1 MPRNSSRRP
10 SCARRVRIG
19 ALVALLFGSGVG
31 SSVAFASEPTA
42 AAQFRIEQPSRNVAE
57 VLQAIAAQT
66 STSVLFDPGVVAGRT
81 SRAVSGQFTAAQAIV
96 RALDGTGLSVNVMG
110 DGSIVVRPAGS
121 PRFAPMRGVAAS
133 TADGEGTEVPLQVPP
148 VAEVPPIVSSA
159 SGSRAIDSGSRLE
172 RVEVTGTR
180 LKRIEAE
187 GPAPV
192 NVYSREEID
201 RSGQPTLERFL
212 SSLNEASVSPGEGGF
227 SATTGQGSVQLRG
240 LPLGSTLVLI
250 NGRRIQAVGS
260 SSSDFFNL
268 DLIPMAAVER
278 VEIVPV
284 GSSAVYGGDALA
296 GVVNVIL
303 KKSLDGVTL
312 DARLGAG
319 RGLSDGGVSLA
330 TGRRSERGSFLL
342 LGAYSK
348 ATPLTMG
355 ERDFFKDGDYRR
367 FGGVD
372 ARTTSCAPGTVS
384 STSGGNLPGLNSPTA
399 GIPRTAPG
407 QGLTVADFAATAGLP
422 NLCNS
427 LASGN
432 GTSLVYGKEDFAL
445 HGTGELQLTDAWSVF
460 GELSFNRD
468 RLYAKE
474 DGLPLNGAT
483 VAAGNPYNP
492 FGEDVQ
498 VTGRLGT
505 ENGTAGMTRTTR
517 FARGMAGLRGELG
530 AGWDLEAALSVTRD
544 DGQRH
549 LLNDTVNT
557 AALAAALASSTP
569 AGALNP
575 FATGAAASPD
585 VLGSIWSDTL
595 RTNHG
600 RKDQGSVFVRGPAA
614 KLPAGSVD
622 VIVGLEASRDRY
634 RTDSPGQ
641 YEFDSKRSS
650 HALYGEVRAP
660 LMRASPAG
668 EKAWDLAALTLAGR
682 RDVYSD
688 FGGANTYQAGLELRP
703 SRSFLLRAS
712 AATSFKPPTLLETS
726 VEDTSY
732 TSDLFGLVDPTR
744 GGAPILGAEVLRAT
758 NPNLQPE
765 KGRAYAFGAIW
776 EPESMAGTRV
786 GVTAWRVRIKGL
798 ISALW
803 PQVTLDHES
812 LFPGFVTRDASGA
825 VTRVLY
831 SEVNFGS
838 VDTSGTDL
846 EASHAFKATGGKWAV
861 AGGVTRTNA
870 YDVALSP
877 DSPVEDR
884 LGRRAPDFWSPK
896 WKGRLSAAFDQGS
909 WNLGLTS
916 RYLGA
921 YADAL
926 PSERRLGD
934 YWVHDLAGTLDLKR
948 AGWGFDSVAGAK
960 LSLTITNL
968 ADRMPEYVD
977 GSPYYDVTQGD
988 WRGRYASLRFSVNW

>member
-1 MPRNSSRRP
+1 MPRNSSRRL
-10 SCARRVRIG
+10 SGAWRVRT
-19 ALVALLFGSGVG
+19 AALLALLLGPGLGSRLG
-31 SSVAFASEPTA
+31 SSLAFASEPTA
-42 AAQFRIEQPSRNVAE
+42 VAQFRIEQPSRNVAE

-66 STSVLFDPGVVAGRT
+66 GVSVLFDASVVGGRT
-81 SRAVSGQFTAAQAIV
+81 SHAVSGQFTAAEAIV
-96 RALDGTGLSVNVMG
+96 RALDGTGLSVHVMG
-110 DGSIVVRPAGS
+110 DGSIVVQPAGRRPFVPFQELQS
-121 PRFAPMRGVAAS
+121 SVG
-133 TADGEGTEVPLQVPP
+133 DGEGTEVPAQVAPVPP
-148 VAEVPPIVSSA
+148 GAS
-159 SGSRAIDSGSRLE
+159 SGSGATPGASHLE
-172 RVEVTGTR
+172 RVEITGTR

-192 NVYSREEID
+192 NVYSRDEID

-212 SSLNEASVSPGEGGF
+212 SSLNEASVSPGETAF

-312 DARLGAG
+312 DARLGGG
-319 RGLSDGGVSLA
+319 RGLSDGSLSLA

-355 ERDFFKDGDYRR
+355 ERDFFRDGDYRR
-367 FGGVD
+367 FGGTD
-372 ARTTSCAPGTVS
+372 ARRMSCAPGTVS
-384 STSGGNLPGLNSPTA
+384 STTGGNLPGLNSPTA
-399 GIPRTAPG
+399 GIPRTVPG

-427 LASGN
+427 LAEGN
-432 GTSLVYGKEDFAL
+432 GTTLVYGKEDVAL
-445 HGTGELQLTDAWSVF
+445 HGTGDLQLSESWSVF

-474 DGLPLNGAT
+474 AGLQLNGVT
-483 VAAGNPYNP
+483 VAADNPYNP
-492 FGEDVQ
+492 FGEDVR

-505 ENGTAGMTRTTR
+505 ENGTEGMTRTTR
-517 FARGMAGLRGELG
+517 FARGLAGVRGELG

-544 DGQRH
+544 DGQRFS
-549 LLNDTVNT
+549 LNDKVNA
-557 AALAAALASSTP
+557 AALAAALGSSSPST
-569 AGALNP
+569 ALNP
-575 FATGAAASPD
+575 FTTGAAASPE

-600 RKDQGSVFVRGPAA
+600 RKDQGSLFVRGPAA
-614 KLPAGSVD
+614 VLPAGSVD
-622 VIVGLEASRDRY
+622 VIAGFEASRDRY

-641 YEFDSKRSS
+641 YAFDSRRSS
-650 HALYGEVRAP
+650 HALYGELRAP
-660 LMRASPAG
+660 LMRATPAG
-668 EKAWDLAALTLAGR
+668 ERAWDVAALTLAGR

-703 SRSFLLRAS
+703 SRSVLLRAS

-726 VEDTSY
+726 VQDMSY
-732 TSDLFGLVDPTR
+732 ASDLFGLVDPTR

-776 EPESMAGTRV
+776 EPESMVGTRL

-803 PQVTLDHES
+803 PQVTLDNES

-838 VDTSGTDL
+838 VETSGTDL
-846 EASHAFKATGGKWAV
+846 EASHAFKATGGRWSV
-861 AGGVTRTNA
+861 GGGVTRTNA
-870 YDVALSP
+870 YDVVLSP
-877 DSPVEDR
+877 GAPVEDR
-884 LGRRAPDFWSPK
+884 LGRRAPDFWSPR
-896 WKGRLSAAFDQGS
+896 WKGRLSAAFEAGR

-921 YADAL
+921 YRDAL

-948 AGWGFDSVAGAK
+948 LGWGFDSVTSAK
-960 LSLTITNL
+960 LSLAITNL

-977 GSPYYDVTQGD
+977 GSPYYDVTQAD
-988 WRGRYASLRFSVNW
+988 WRGRYASLRLTVGW